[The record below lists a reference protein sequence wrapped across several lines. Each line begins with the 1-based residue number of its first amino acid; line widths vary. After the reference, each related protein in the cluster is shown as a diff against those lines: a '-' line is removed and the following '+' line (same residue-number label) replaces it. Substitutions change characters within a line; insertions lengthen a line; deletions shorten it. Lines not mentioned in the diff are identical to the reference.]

1 MSVSRQPAGT
11 SVGGQW
17 APGAASEVEDSL
29 DADFLVRD
37 HGVVDDLLDES
48 TDSDALGIISGARPN
63 ARGVDLSGA
72 KGQLHGYLDHTS
84 EGPGR
89 DEAEAAL
96 TKLYAAEHPNPTIGI
111 GRLVGDSSAC
121 RAAEAELLVQQETSR
136 AQNMLAVSTSRM
148 SEDYADLSGVVIDAE
163 DPDDIIVT
171 GEYVGSDGSA
181 SGYLN
186 SADMTSLYRAYGAD
200 THRRLTPQA
209 ATADLYTHQGGQR
222 YALDV
227 GRSSMAY
234 SSIGGFRHQDADA
247 VGDEAIAARAFAIRH
262 DGGDRR
268 TALYVDPDRP
278 QFVAEKRMSS

>member
-1 MSVSRQPAGT
+1 MLAVSIC
-11 SVGGQW
+11 
-17 APGAASEVEDSL
+17 PGPKDS
-29 DADFLVRD
+29 F
-37 HGVVDDLLDES
+37 
-48 TDSDALGIISGARPN
+48 T
-63 ARGVDLSGA
+63 
-72 KGQLHGYLDHTS
+72 GYLDHTS

-89 DEAEAAL
+89 DEANAAL

-209 ATADLYTHQGGQR
+209 ATAISTPTR
-222 YALDV
+222 V
-227 GRSSMAY
+227 GRGM
-234 SSIGGFRHQDADA
+234 RW
-247 VGDEAIAARAFAIRH
+247 
-262 DGGDRR
+262 
-268 TALYVDPDRP
+268 T
-278 QFVAEKRMSS
+278 

>member
-1 MSVSRQPAGT
+1 
-11 SVGGQW
+11 
-17 APGAASEVEDSL
+17 
-29 DADFLVRD
+29 
-37 HGVVDDLLDES
+37 
-48 TDSDALGIISGARPN
+48 
-63 ARGVDLSGA
+63 
-72 KGQLHGYLDHTS
+72 
-84 EGPGR
+84 
-89 DEAEAAL
+89 
-96 TKLYAAEHPNPTIGI
+96 
-111 GRLVGDSSAC
+111 
-121 RAAEAELLVQQETSR
+121 
-136 AQNMLAVSTSRM
+136 MLAVSTSRM

-234 SSIGGFRHQDADA
+234 SSIGDSVIRTPMPSAMRPSPRGRSPSDTTGRQAHSPLRRSRQAAVRGREEDEFMNPNRHPAGIGRRE
-247 VGDEAIAARAFAIRH
+247 VRTRSIR
-262 DGGDRR
+262 
-268 TALYVDPDRP
+268 
-278 QFVAEKRMSS
+278 